1 MQNPAENKMGI
12 MPVNKLL
19 ISMSLPIVISMMVQA
34 LYNIVDSIFVSY
46 ISENALTA
54 VSLAFPFQNLMIAV
68 SSGTCVGMNA
78 MLSRCLGAKEFDKA
92 NKCANVGLFLITV
105 SYIAF
110 FFIGLFFSRPF
121 YLAQTSNTE
130 IVEGGTIYLKICSMA
145 SFGIFGQI
153 LFERLLLSTGKTIF
167 SMISQTTGAIIN
179 IILDPIF
186 IFGWFGVPAMGIAGA
201 AIATVIGQI
210 IAMLIGLFFNIKY
223 NKEIRLNLKD
233 AKPAKAYVKEIYS
246 VGAPSVIMMSI
257 GSAMT
262 FCLNKILISFTATA
276 TAVFGVYFKLQ
287 SFIFMP
293 VFGLNNGMV
302 PIVAYNYGAQKRD
315 RVFKTIKLSV
325 IYAVGLMV
333 IGFALFQTI
342 PHILL
347 GMFNASEEMLFIG
360 VPALRIIS
368 YSFLLAGF
376 CIVSG
381 SVYQALGNGVYTLII
396 SIMRQVVVLVPAA
409 YLLSL
414 TGKVNNVWYAFPM
427 AELVCMVISIIL
439 LKKILNE
446 KFPKAL

>member
-1 MQNPAENKMGI
+1 MQNQAENKMGF

-46 ISENALTA
+46 INENALTA

-68 SSGTCVGMNA
+68 SSGTCVGINA
-78 MLSRCLGAKEFDKA
+78 MLSRCLGAREFDKA

-105 SYIAF
+105 SYVAF
-110 FFIGLFFSRPF
+110 FFIGWFLSRPF
-121 YLAQTSNTE
+121 YLAQTSNME
-130 IVEGGTIYLKICSMA
+130 IVDGGTIYLQICSMA

-153 LFERLLLSTGKTIF
+153 LFERLLLSTGKTIY
-167 SMISQTTGAIIN
+167 SMISQTAGAVIN

-210 IAMLIGLFFNIKY
+210 IAMIIGFVFNLKY
-223 NKEIRLNLKD
+223 NKEIKLSLKE
-233 AKPAKAYVKEIYS
+233 AKPEKEYVKQIYS
-246 VGAPSVIMMSI
+246 VGAPTVIMMSI

-262 FCLNKILISFTATA
+262 FSLNKILISFTETA

-302 PIVAYNYGAQKRD
+302 PIVAYNYGAQKKD
-315 RVFKTIKLSV
+315 RVFKTIKLS
-325 IYAVGLMV
+325 ILYAVCLMV
-333 IGFALFQTI
+333 IGFIAFQTV
-342 PHILL
+342 PHVLL
-347 GMFNASEEMLFIG
+347 NMFNASEEMLSIG
-360 VPALRIIS
+360 VPALRTIS

-381 SVYQALGNGVYTLII
+381 SVYQALGNGMYTLII
-396 SIMRQVVVLVPAA
+396 SVMRQLVVLVPAA

-414 TGKVNNVWYAFPM
+414 SGKVDNVWYAFPI
-427 AELVCMVISIIL
+427 AESACMIMSAIL
-439 LKKILNE
+439 LKKILCD
-446 KFPKAL
+446 KFPKN